1 MRGKE
6 KTSHQSLTAL
16 QQRDWGPRVLRADES
31 VTPFE
36 SVYTLAGLIPS
47 LTMIRLTIYEQTPGW
62 DESFGQ
68 PCEDTDLSLH
78 VALQSEVRYLPEK
91 LLLHRRHSEQS
102 TIDVSHLNKQEEKLY
117 NKWTRMRGLTLA
129 QREKIAKADW
139 FVPVPWRQE
148 RDSTRENVYCGRA
161 KSGLRFDFL
170 SELSA
175 KSLRLRLFEHKS
187 PLRISA
193 QSLRSG
199 REASCSG
206 RSSRETVLPN

>member
-16 QQRDWGPRVLRADES
+16 QQRDWGTRVLRADES

-91 LLLHRRHSEQS
+91 LLLHRRHSV
-102 TIDVSHLNKQEEKLY
+102 IVSGSIPA
-117 NKWTRMRGLTLA
+117 RRLA
-129 QREKIAKADW
+129 SSSVSPMATASR
-139 FVPVPWRQE
+139 
-148 RDSTRENVYCGRA
+148 
-161 KSGLRFDFL
+161 
-170 SELSA
+170 
-175 KSLRLRLFEHKS
+175 SLRPFPACAWWAVPRPHAHVCSSCLPYSLATF
-187 PLRISA
+187 A
-193 QSLRSG
+193 QKKG
-199 REASCSG
+199 H
-206 RSSRETVLPN
+206 SR

>member
-1 MRGKE
+1 
-6 KTSHQSLTAL
+6 
-16 QQRDWGPRVLRADES
+16 
-31 VTPFE
+31 
-36 SVYTLAGLIPS
+36 
-47 LTMIRLTIYEQTPGW
+47 
-62 DESFGQ
+62 
-68 PCEDTDLSLH
+68 
-78 VALQSEVRYLPEK
+78 
-91 LLLHRRHSEQS
+91 
-102 TIDVSHLNKQEEKLY
+102 
-117 NKWTRMRGLTLA
+117 MRGLTLA

-206 RSSRETVLPN
+206 RWSRETVLPN

>member
-117 NKWTRMRGLTLA
+117 NKWTRMRGTNA
-129 QREKIAKADW
+129 RAAREDC
-139 FVPVPWRQE
+139 Q
-148 RDSTRENVYCGRA
+148 GRLVRTGPLEA
-161 KSGLRFDFL
+161 RKGFDEGKRLLRKGEIRSALRFFVGAFRKKL
-170 SELSA
+170 
-175 KSLRLRLFEHKS
+175 
-187 PLRISA
+187 
-193 QSLRSG
+193 
-199 REASCSG
+199 EAAFV
-206 RSSRETVLPN
+206 RA